1 MEDMPNTVEETVREY
16 YRIVGDLHCTEDEL
30 ARIVAPDAVFTE
42 HPNPIAPRGAVRSV
56 EQNLHGFRAGRAL
69 LSEQAIEVLEVLV
82 SGDRA
87 AVRATWSG
95 TVGVDRG
102 PFTAGTEL
110 TCVMAAFLTVRDNKI
125 VVHDTYD
132 CYPPLPVAAPA

>member
-1 MEDMPNTVEETVREY
+1 MTNNVNATVREY
-16 YRIVGDLHCTEDEL
+16 YRIVGDLGCSADDL
-30 ARIVAPDAVFTE
+30 RDILDPGAVFTE
-42 HPNPIAPRGAVRSV
+42 HPNPISPHGARRTV
-56 EQNLHGFRAGRAL
+56 EQNLAAFRAGRAL

-82 SGDRA
+82 SGERA

-110 TCVMAAFLTVRDNKI
+110 SCVMAAFLTVKDNKI
-125 VVHDTYD
+125 LAHDTYD
-132 CYPPLPVAAPA
+132 CYPPLPVTVPH

>member
-1 MEDMPNTVEETVREY
+1 MSNTVEETVREY
-16 YRIVGDLHCTEDEL
+16 YRVVGDLHCTEDQL
-30 ARIVAPDAVFTE
+30 ASIVAPDAVFTE
-42 HPNPIAPRGAVRSV
+42 HPNPIAPRGAVRTV
-56 EQNLHGFRAGRAL
+56 EQNLLGLRAGRAL
-69 LSEQAIEVLEVLV
+69 LSEQTIEVLEVLV
-82 SGDRA
+82 SEDRA

-125 VVHDTYD
+125 CVHDTYD
-132 CYPPLPVAAPA
+132 CYPPLPIAAHV